1 MQKTNDQNVSKAELL
16 ARIIYKAIVRY
27 SLAQKDAKAN
37 KKTNLRLDCERIWS
51 GNSDNDIDYLEDKL
65 Q

>member
-1 MQKTNDQNVSKAELL
+1 MQKTNDQNISKAEIL
-16 ARIIYKAIVRY
+16 AKIIYKAIVRY
-27 SLAQKDAKAN
+27 SLAQKEAKAD